1 PDGEYGIAGLPVY
14 VKNGRAVNSDGAL
27 AGSTLDLFRGLT
39 NFMKFTGRT
48 LEDALPCA
56 TSNPAEMVG
65 IADTCGSLAAGRRA
79 DIVMIT
85 DKNVPAIESVWVS
98 GMKIER

>member
-1 PDGEYGIAGLPVY
+1 
-14 VKNGRAVNSDGAL
+14 
-27 AGSTLDLFRGLT
+27 
-39 NFMKFTGRT
+39 MKFTGRT

-65 IADTCGSLAAGRRA
+65 IAGSCGSLSAGRRA

-85 DKNVPAIESVWVS
+85 DRENPAIESVWVT
-98 GMKIER
+98 GKRI

>member
-1 PDGEYGIAGLPVY
+1 MVAIGVWLEY
-14 VKNGRAVNSDGAL
+14 S
-27 AGSTLDLFRGLT
+27 
-39 NFMKFTGRT
+39 FMRFTGRT

-79 DIVMIT
+79 DIVMIE
-85 DKNVPAIESVWVS
+85 DKAAPAIESVWVA
-98 GMKIER
+98 GERI